1 MTQCKKRAVW
11 TGLLVAGLFAL
22 WPTSD
27 AASEPLGVFED
38 WRGSPTMRSDRWFVR
53 EDGQNQELAVGIQ
66 GHRLIMRHRREGAT
80 GSNVGA
86 VNSVQA
92 LLAQNPA
99 NTNRMEVEVQ
109 VRKLE
114 VRGCADNPGLTVV
127 RPARLAVAAF
137 NDGTPGPGVVG
148 DYFIQLLVSAPVDS
162 ADRTSLLIAQA
173 DIMRCITADCG
184 GTTSI
189 SSVGL
194 ATFPVSK
201 SFTLRA
207 AWDRPNNRFLV
218 GVNNDPDV
226 ELTYDPA
233 LDTQTA
239 RVPFT
244 AVRTAMVTANCAA
257 DPTVADVEIAVGE
270 VRTNLSAVIP

>member
-1 MTQCKKRAVW
+1 MTQSKMRTVG

-22 WPTSD
+22 WPSAG
-27 AASEPLGVFED
+27 AASEPLSVFED

-53 EDGQNQELAVGIQ
+53 EDGQNQEVAVGIQ

-80 GSNVGA
+80 GSNTGA
-86 VNSVQA
+86 VSSVQA

-99 NTNRMEVEVQ
+99 NTNRMEVDLQ

-114 VRGCADNPGLTVV
+114 VRGCVDNPGLTVV
-127 RPARLAVAAF
+127 RPARLAVAGF
-137 NDGTPGPGVVG
+137 NDGSPGPGVVG
-148 DYFIQLLVSAPVDS
+148 DYFIQVLVSAPADS
-162 ADRTSLLIAQA
+162 ADRSSLLTAQA
-173 DIMRCITADCG
+173 DIMRCVTSDCG

-194 ATFPVSK
+194 AAFPASK
-201 SFTLRA
+201 PFTLRA
-207 AWDRPNNRFLV
+207 AWDRQNHRFLV

-239 RVPFT
+239 RGPFT
-244 AVRTAMVTANCAA
+244 TMRTAMVTASCAA
-257 DPTVADVEIAVGE
+257 GPTVADLEIAVGE